1 MTKIYVDADACPVKD
16 SIITAAIRH
25 DCQTFMVCNGG
36 IRPHPHPRIELVIV
50 TASADAADIWIAEHI
65 SAEDILVTND
75 IPLAEKC
82 VHSGAIVLKPD
93 GKILDSHSIG
103 GAVATRVT
111 APGASTRSR
120 RPPRTGGRQATRL
133 FNTRQ
138 IWKLRP
144 SASSATISSPRRP
157 RWSLFSWASPSA
169 PWPS

>member
-103 GAVATRVT
+103 GAVATRDLMSDIRS
-111 APGASTRSR
+111 ANPFHISKAKPFSAADKHKFSQKLEELLNQRSR
-120 RPPRTGGRQATRL
+120 
-133 FNTRQ
+133 
-138 IWKLRP
+138 
-144 SASSATISSPRRP
+144 
-157 RWSLFSWASPSA
+157 
-169 PWPS
+169 